1 MSRLRWW
8 FVALICA
15 GTIANYLARNS
26 LGVLAPQ
33 LKTSLAMT
41 TQQYSYVVGA
51 FQAAYTVMQPVAGFV
66 VDRIG
71 LRTGFALFGVA
82 WSVANMLHALAAG
95 WIGLALFRGLLGMSE
110 AAAVPSGIK
119 AIAEWFPARERSVAV
134 GWFNAG
140 TSLGALIAPPIVV
153 AVTLWA
159 DWRVAFI
166 VSGAVGLVWAAAW
179 YAFYRSP
186 TAGERAMMA
195 ADRPAPPA
203 RRASAREILGT
214 AKFWAIAVPRF
225 LAEPAWQTFSFWIP
239 LYLATERGMD
249 LKQIA
254 LFAWLPFLAADLGGV
269 LGGYLSPFLVGRL
282 RMPLIASR
290 ITGISLAAVLMIAP
304 GCIGLAASPYVAI
317 ALFCVGGFA
326 HQMISVLINTLSAD
340 VFSPEEVGTANGF
353 IGQAGWIGG
362 LLFSLLIGQFA
373 DTIGYGPLFGAL
385 SFFDLIGA
393 AVLIASMKSLVAAES
408 PPVKRATLSRPP
420 RFALTERGARPADAD
435 RRYRRGGASVRA
447 RAGYRAAAPA
457 RRRNGDGP
465 AKLGDRAG
473 RRRHRRAGPRSHGR
487 RRVRLPRLQPG
498 SRRGSPR
505 RRNRP
510 AAPQRAARRAALHL
524 GAARRRRV
532 VADGRRS
539 PDPGL

>member
-1 MSRLRWW
+1 M
-8 FVALICA
+8 
-15 GTIANYLARNS
+15 
-26 LGVLAPQ
+26 LAPQ
-33 LKTSLAMT
+33 LKTGLHMT

-51 FQAAYTVMQPVAGFV
+51 FQAAYTVMQPIAGFV

-82 WSVANMLHALAAG
+82 WSIANMLHALAAG

-110 AAAVPSGIK
+110 SAAVPAGIK

-140 TSLGALIAPPIVV
+140 TSLGALLAPPIVV

-159 DWRVAFI
+159 DWRVAF
-166 VSGAVGLVWAAAW
+166 VVTGALGLVWAAAW

-186 TAGERAMMA
+186 EAHPAITPGERAMIA
-195 ADRPAPPA
+195 AGRPAPQA
-203 RRASAREILGT
+203 RRAKAREILGT
-214 AKFWAIAVPRF
+214 KKFWAIAVPRF

-269 LGGYLSPFLVGRL
+269 LGGYLSPFLVRRL
-282 RMPLIASR
+282 RLPLIASR

-304 GCIGLAASPYVAI
+304 GCIGLAASPYAAI

-353 IGQAGWIGG
+353 VGQAGWVGG
-362 LLFSLLIGQFA
+362 LLFSLLIGQLA

-385 SFFDLIGA
+385 AFFDLIGA
-393 AVLIASMKSLVAAES
+393 AVLIASMKSLTAAE
-408 PPVKRATLSRPP
+408 
-420 RFALTERGARPADAD
+420 AR
-435 RRYRRGGASVRA
+435 
-447 RAGYRAAAPA
+447 
-457 RRRNGDGP
+457 
-465 AKLGDRAG
+465 L
-473 RRRHRRAGPRSHGR
+473 
-487 RRVRLPRLQPG
+487 
-498 SRRGSPR
+498 
-505 RRNRP
+505 
-510 AAPQRAARRAALHL
+510 
-524 GAARRRRV
+524 
-532 VADGRRS
+532 
-539 PDPGL
+539 